1 MTGSTRGIAAA
12 APVAVALW
20 AATALCGATA
30 RHVEVT
36 DDTVVE
42 IAARVRYTTVIVV
55 PEDERSSRSCAGQRS
70 TGASRERRMS
80 PCSSP

>member
-1 MTGSTRGIAAA
+1 MTGSTRTIAAA

-42 IAARVRYTTVIVV
+42 IAAKVRYTTVIVV
-55 PEDERSSRSCAGQRS
+55 PEDERILTFVCGDSEYWGRSL
-70 TGASRERRMS
+70 
-80 PCSSP
+80 